1 MILLPKKRIIV
12 LYFVALAVAL
22 SWSTGCNKAVQRD
35 RESFSTEGMNISVG
49 SQPVVHLSRIQS
61 GNSQPQILGAYILPG
76 RAMNIYQLEAYLPG
90 KGIIHM
96 FRSPSLEAAKENMTG
111 GVQDSYGEQS
121 YFVGGA
127 ILLPYANRI
136 RGRFLPDEDLIAT
149 SILGRPV
156 ELPAS
161 GKGKA
166 PGAERC
172 ALHGLFLRDAMD
184 TVTTNADTE
193 QASVTGTFN
202 AGDFK
207 GHWLSKTQ
215 LSVTASLMKD
225 SFVFTVTAKNVG
237 NEALPMGI
245 SWHPYFE
252 LPSGNR
258 EQTKIYVPAR
268 KRLCVNNYD
277 DVFPTGQV
285 EPVQETAYDF
295 LAPEGRSLG
304 KLSLDDCFV
313 DLIKPTSGQASAL
326 IVDPAAKYGVRVTAL
341 SPEIQ
346 AIQIAAPVN
355 SAFIALEPQFH
366 WTDPFSAIWGNETRT
381 GMVILKPGEAVS
393 YSVKLELFTP

>member
-1 MILLPKKRIIV
+1 MILVLKKRMIF
-12 LYFVALAVAL
+12 LSFAALAAVL
-22 SWSTGCNKAVQRD
+22 SWGANCNQAVQKERKL
-35 RESFSTEGMNISVG
+35 FSSEKMNISIG
-49 SQPVVHLSRIQS
+49 REPVVRLSRDQS
-61 GNSQPQILGAYILPG
+61 DDSQPQILRAFILPG
-76 RAMNIYQLEAYLPG
+76 RAMNIFQLEAYLPG
-90 KGIIHM
+90 KGTIHM
-96 FRSPSLEAAKENMTG
+96 FRSPSLEAAKGKMNG
-111 GVQDSYGEQS
+111 GNQDFYGEQS
-121 YFVGGA
+121 YFAGGA

-136 RGRFLPDEDLIAT
+136 RGRFIPDENLIAT
-149 SILGRPV
+149 SILGKPV
-156 ELPAS
+156 QLPAN

-166 PGAERC
+166 AGAEPC

-184 TVTTNADTE
+184 TVTTTADSE

-215 LSVTASLMKD
+215 LTVTASLKKD

-237 NEALPMGI
+237 HEALPMGI

-258 EQTKIYVPAR
+258 EQARIYVPAR
-268 KRLCVNNYD
+268 KRLRVNNYD

-285 EPVQETAYDF
+285 VPVQETAYDF

-313 DLIKPTSGQASAL
+313 DLLEPTSGQASAL
-326 IVDPAAKYGVRVTAL
+326 IIDPAAKYGVRVTAL

-366 WTDPFSAIWGNETRT
+366 WTDPFSAIWGKDATT
-381 GMVILKPGEAVS
+381 GMVTLKPGEAVS
-393 YSVKLELFTP
+393 YSVKLELFVP

>member
-1 MILLPKKRIIV
+1 MILLPKKRMI
-12 LYFVALAVAL
+12 LFSFAALAAAL
-22 SWSTGCNKAVQRD
+22 FWSPGLNQAVHKDPQ
-35 RESFSTEGMNISVG
+35 SFSAEKMNISIG
-49 SQPVVHLSRIQS
+49 SEPVVRLSRIQS
-61 GNSQPQILGAYILPG
+61 GNSQPQILSAFILPG
-76 RAMNIYQLEAYLPG
+76 RAMNIYQLQAYFPG
-90 KGIIHM
+90 KGIIQM
-96 FRSPSLEAAKENMTG
+96 FRSPSLETARENMNG
-111 GVQDSYGEQS
+111 GYQDSYGEQS

-136 RGRFLPDEDLIAT
+136 RGKFIPDENLIAT
-149 SILGRPV
+149 SILGKPV
-156 ELPAS
+156 QLPAS

-166 PGAERC
+166 RGAEPC
-172 ALHGLFLRDAMD
+172 ALHGLFLREAMD
-184 TVTTNADTE
+184 TVTTTADTE

-215 LSVTASLMKD
+215 LTVTASLRKD
-225 SFVFTVTAKNVG
+225 SFVFAVTAKNVG

-268 KRLCVNNYD
+268 KRLRVNNYD
-277 DVFPTGQV
+277 DVFPTGQI

-313 DLIKPTSGQASAL
+313 DLIKATSGQASAL
-326 IVDPAAKYGVRVTAL
+326 IIDPAAQYGVRVTAL

-366 WTDPFSAIWGNETRT
+366 WTDPFSVIWGKDAST
-381 GMVILKPGEAVS
+381 GMVILKPGETVS
-393 YSVKLELFTP
+393 YSVKLELFIP